1 MGGSE
6 GFLDSA
12 AGMGWVVVGALGGTV
27 VFLSL
32 AVGAAFT
39 GSVAFVVADGA
50 VVSLALAVGAAFT
63 GSVAFAVADGAVVP
77 GALAGSVGFLASA
90 VAGAFAS
97 LGVLGAS
104 TGFFWS
110 TGRVSAWVVE
120 GALGGAVVSFALV
133 VGATFTGTSAF
144 AVAVVGAVLL
154 GALAGSVG
162 FLTSAEIGGAFVF
175 DSLFSG
181 MKFLLCSQIV
191 EMRPHSGRI
200 RSGGKRPEPIT
211 SLPLP
216 I

>member
-1 MGGSE
+1 MVFASPGVLGASAGFFWSTRRVLAWAVEGALGGSE

-27 VFLSL
+27 VSLSL

-39 GSVAFVVADGA
+39 GSVAFV
-50 VVSLALAVGAAFT
+50 
-63 GSVAFAVADGAVVP
+63 VADGAVVP

-162 FLTSAEIGGAFVF
+162 FLTSAETEGAFVF
-175 DSLFSG
+175 DSLLSG
-181 MKFLLCSQIV
+181 MKFLLLLSNCGNASLLGT
-191 EMRPHSGRI
+191 HKI
-200 RSGGKRPEPIT
+200 RREAA
-211 SLPLP
+211 
-216 I
+216 